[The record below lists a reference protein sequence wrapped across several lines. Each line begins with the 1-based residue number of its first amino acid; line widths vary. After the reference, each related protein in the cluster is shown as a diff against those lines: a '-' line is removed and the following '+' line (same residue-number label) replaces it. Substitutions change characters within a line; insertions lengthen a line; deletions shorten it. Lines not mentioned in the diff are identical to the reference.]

1 MPSAIEAPE
10 VVRNEPNAQAAIE
23 ARVAVGRIPWMA
35 PLIVTVARPILMIA
49 SQGLVALILAGQHRP
64 DAWREAGHW
73 WTVYGTLVDIGCL
86 AGLFV
91 FTRREGIRL
100 RDLLGPIR
108 LRNGKDIFLG
118 LAYFLVVFPLFLI
131 GGIVFHKLLYGATT
145 EDAGAYL
152 LQPHAMPVWAVVYS
166 LSLWWIIWSPTEE
179 ATYQAFAL
187 PRMRALTGRTWLA
200 FVVVGLVWAFQHSL
214 LPCLMD
220 WRFIL
225 FRTLAFAP
233 GAFAMMA
240 IYWRTRRL
248 APLIVAH
255 WPMDIAGALMMTVLP
270 NLK

>member
-1 MPSAIEAPE
+1 MPQAVETVLE
-10 VVRNEPNAQAAIE
+10 VREETNAQPAIE
-23 ARVAVGRIPWMA
+23 ARVVAGRISWAA
-35 PLIVTVARPILMIA
+35 PFIVILARPLLMIA
-49 SQGLVALILAGQHRP
+49 SQGLVAMILAGMHRP
-64 DAWREAGHW
+64 EAWHAAGYW
-73 WTVYGTLVDIGCL
+73 WTVYGTLVDLGCL
-86 AGLFV
+86 ATMFW

-100 RDLLGPIR
+100 RDLLGPVR
-108 LRNGKDIFLG
+108 LRYGKDIFLG
-118 LAYFLVVFPLFLI
+118 LGYFMLVFPLFLL
-131 GGIVFHKLLYGATT
+131 GGVAFHKLLYGPSIV
-145 EDAGAYL
+145 DPGAYL
-152 LQPHAMPVWAVVYS
+152 MQPHAIPTWAMVYS
-166 LSLWWIIWSPTEE
+166 LSLWWIVWSPTEE

-187 PRMRALTGRTWLA
+187 PRMRAITGRTWVA
-200 FVVVGLVWAFQHSL
+200 FVVVGFVWAFQHSL
-214 LPCLMD
+214 LPCIFD